1 LELARRSNHPITK
14 EDDAMA
20 QRDLNSDPLS
30 STPPGN
36 TAQQAK
42 NEAKGFVDQATEQAK
57 NLASQTKD
65 QVKSLADQAKEET
78 SKVAGQARG
87 QVEGLVAQQKDRMA
101 DQLGHLAGAL
111 RDAGSKLDEKD
122 VGIVRYAGRA
132 ADQVE
137 RVSGYLREHQLGDVI
152 RDAEA
157 FARRRPEVF
166 LGGTFLAGLVLARFL
181 KASGEQDGE
190 TGRPQTG
197 ASRRPGEMSRRT
209 GENLSRPADR
219 SYTAPRPYTPAVG
232 G

>member
-1 LELARRSNHPITK
+1 
-14 EDDAMA
+14 MA
-20 QRDLNSDPLS
+20 TREPNSDPLS
-30 STPPGN
+30 SNPPGK
-36 TAQQAK
+36 TAQQAAQQAK
-42 NEAKGFVDQATEQAK
+42 DEAKGFVDQATDQAK
-57 NLASQTKD
+57 NLAGQAKD

-111 RDAGSKLDEKD
+111 RDAGSKLNENEKD
-122 VGIVRYAGRA
+122 GGLGRYAGRA

-166 LGGTFLAGLVLARFL
+166 LGGTFLAGLMLARFL
-181 KASGEQDGE
+181 KASGEQE
-190 TGRPQTG
+190 AKSARLQTG
-197 ASRRPGEMSRRT
+197 TYRRPGETSRRT
-209 GENLSRPADR
+209 GENFPRPADR
-219 SYTAPRPYTPAVG
+219 SYTAPQPYTPPIG